1 MAKKKTNRMPTGERP
16 KQLSGLAYRSA
27 RDVGSAAEGAAI
39 AGRSRDFAK
48 KQAAKKTSYSPK
60 PMSANEKRAAGFRGA
75 TTQWQIM
82 LKKQEAAA
90 KAAKKKTAPK
100 SLASKVGGAAGSVAK
115 RVKTTAR
122 EARDIATA
130 VGTVGNAAYNTVS
143 NKTNPFKATVTSKKN
158 IAGSVKNLAKQVKE
172 TRTAALTGKK
182 GTTSAQS
189 GGRARGPK
197 YTTNSGGSFQEREL
211 KTGKKRK

>member
-1 MAKKKTNRMPTGERP
+1 MAREVSRKPASRKGTAGK
-16 KQLSGLAYRSA
+16 
-27 RDVGSAAEGAAI
+27 AAGP
-39 AGRSRDFAK
+39 AK
-48 KQAAKKTSYSPK
+48 AKASTSYSPA
-60 PMSANEKRAAGFRGA
+60 PMSA
-75 TTQWQIM
+75 
-82 LKKQEAAA
+82 
-90 KAAKKKTAPK
+90 AAKKKAAKDGKFVSAYSKAKQAPAK
-100 SLASKVGGAAGSVAK
+100 RGAKAGTSTVSKVVK
-115 RVKTTAR
+115 RAKTTAR
-122 EARDIATA
+122 EARDVVTA
-130 VGTVGNAAYNTVS
+130 VGTVGNAAYNTVT